1 LNYHMLQTKLK
12 LMNRG
17 RQTLQVHYTLQSLPI
32 HKLQGF
38 KVTNTLIITNILV
51 ITIFQGS
58 RL

>member
-1 LNYHMLQTKLK
+1 MLPTKLK

-32 HKLQGF
+32 HWLQGF